1 MAFLCRDC
9 YGRTHSA
16 DDGARCAACG
26 STRTVSHPEL
36 ERLTVAHLDCDA
48 FYASVE
54 KRDDPSLAEK
64 PVIVGGR
71 GRRGVALTCC
81 YVARRYGV
89 RSAMPMF
96 QALKLCPDAVVIPP
110 DMEKY
115 EAVADDVRTAMREVT
130 PMVEPVSVDE
140 AYLDLAGTER
150 LHGAPAA
157 ASLARLTRTIEERIG
172 ITVSIGLAPNKY
184 LAKVASD
191 LGKPRGFA
199 VIGREDAASRLAA
212 MKVTVLSGVG
222 PVLARRLADDG
233 IVTIAQI
240 QELTEDEL
248 VARCGSI
255 GHRLFDCAWG
265 RDRRVVE
272 ADAGRKSLSS
282 ETTFGDDVRD
292 AEALARILWAQAEKV
307 SARLKRGGLAGSC
320 VTLKLKT
327 ADFRIRTRAVTLAH
341 PTQLADTIFRAAMTA
356 LAREADGTAFRL
368 LGVGVSTFAPPA
380 DADPPDLAEPDGERR
395 AAVERAMDRLRARYG
410 GEAIVKGR
418 RFGAAVRPGGGRQ
431 GPHG

>member
-1 MAFLCRDC
+1 MGFLCRDC
-9 YGRTHSA
+9 FGRA
-16 DDGARCAACG
+16 EAADGAHCAACG
-26 STRTVSHPEL
+26 SARTLAHPEL
-36 ERLTVAHLDCDA
+36 DSLTVAHLDCDA

-54 KRDDPSLAEK
+54 KRDDPALAAK

-115 EAVADDVRTAMREVT
+115 EAVAAEVRVAMREVT
-130 PMVEPVSVDE
+130 PVVEPVSVDE
-140 AYLDLAGTER
+140 AYLDLAGTEL

-157 ASLARLTRTIEERIG
+157 ASLARLACTIEDRIG

-191 LGKPRGFA
+191 LGKPRGFEI
-199 VIGREDAASRLAA
+199 IGGTEAPSRLAP

-222 PVLARRLADDG
+222 PVLARKLADDG
-233 IVTIAQI
+233 IVQIAQI
-240 QELTEDEL
+240 QEMTEDEL
-248 VARCGSI
+248 VARCGTI

-282 ETTFGDDVRD
+282 ETTFADDLRD
-292 AEALARILWAQAEKV
+292 AEALARILWAQAETV
-307 SARLKRGGLAGSC
+307 SARLKRDGLAGRC

-327 ADFRIRTRAVTLAH
+327 AQFRIRTRAVTLAH

-368 LGVGVSTFAPPA
+368 LGVGVSQFAPVS
-380 DADPPDLAEPDGERR
+380 DADPPDLAEPDGPRR

-410 GEAIVKGR
+410 GESIVKGR
-418 RFGAAVRPGGGRQ
+418 RFPALPRPGR
-431 GPHG
+431 HG

>member
-1 MAFLCRDC
+1 MGFLCRDC
-9 YGRTHSA
+9 FAATPA
-16 DDGARCAACG
+16 ADGAACAACG
-26 STRTVSHPEL
+26 STRTVTHPEL
-36 ERLTVAHLDCDA
+36 DALTVAHLDCDA

-54 KRDDPSLAEK
+54 KRDDPSLADK

-96 QALKLCPDAVVIPP
+96 HALKLCPDAVVIPP
-110 DMEKY
+110 DMDKY
-115 EAVADDVRTAMREVT
+115 ESVAEDVRAAMREVT
-130 PMVEPVSVDE
+130 PVVEPVSVDE

-150 LHGAPAA
+150 LYGAPAA
-157 ASLARLTRTIEERIG
+157 ASLARLARMIEDRVG

-199 VIGREDAASRLAA
+199 VIGRNDAATRLAE
-212 MKVTVLSGVG
+212 MPVTVLSGVG
-222 PVLARRLADDG
+222 PVLARKLADEG
-233 IVTIAQI
+233 IIQIAQI
-240 QELTEDEL
+240 QEMTEDDL
-248 VARCGSI
+248 VARCGAI

-272 ADAGRKSLSS
+272 SDVGRKSLSS

-292 AEALARILWAQAEKV
+292 REALARILWGQAEKV
-307 SARLKRGGLAGSC
+307 SARLKRGGLAGST

-327 ADFRIRTRAVTLAH
+327 ADFRIRTRAATLAH
-341 PTQLADTIFRAAMTA
+341 PTQLADTIFRTA
-356 LAREADGTAFRL
+356 HALLIREADGTAFRL
-368 LGVGVSTFAPPA
+368 LGVGVSHFAA
-380 DADPPDLAEPDGERR
+380 LEDADPTDLAEPDGARR

-410 GEAIVKGR
+410 GSAIVKGR
-418 RFGAAVRPGGGRQ
+418 RFPPATPRQ
-431 GPHG
+431 GGHG

>member
-1 MAFLCRDC
+1 MGFLCRDC
-9 YGRTHSA
+9 FGA
-16 DDGARCAACG
+16 APAADGANCAACG
-26 STRTVSHPEL
+26 SARTLRHPEL
-36 ERLTVAHLDCDA
+36 DALTVAHLDCDA

-54 KRDDPSLAEK
+54 KRDDPSLADK

-110 DMEKY
+110 DMDKY
-115 EAVADDVRTAMREVT
+115 EEVAEDVRAVMREVT
-130 PMVEPVSVDE
+130 PIVEPVSVDE

-150 LHGAPAA
+150 LHGRSAA
-157 ASLARLTRTIEERIG
+157 SSLARLASTIEERIG
-172 ITVSIGLAPNKY
+172 ITVSVGLAPNKY

-191 LGKPRGFA
+191 LGKPRGFE
-199 VIGREDAASRLAA
+199 VIGRAEAPSRLAP

-222 PVLARRLADDG
+222 PVLARKLADDG
-233 IVTIAQI
+233 IVQIAQI
-240 QELTEDEL
+240 QEMTEDEL
-248 VARCGSI
+248 VARCGAI
-255 GHRLFDCAWG
+255 GRRLYDCAWG

-282 ETTFGDDVRD
+282 ETTFADDLRD
-292 AEALARILWAQAEKV
+292 TDALARILWGQAEKV
-307 SARLKRGGLAGSC
+307 SARLKRGGLAGRC
-320 VTLKLKT
+320 VTVKLKT
-327 ADFRIRTRAVTLAH
+327 TDFRIRTRAVTLAH

-368 LGVGVSTFAPPA
+368 LGVGVSQFAPVA
-380 DADPPDLAEPDGERR
+380 DADPPDLAEPDGARR

-418 RFGAAVRPGGGRQ
+418 RFAAPPARPGR
-431 GPHG
+431 HG